1 MRPTC
6 RCRILGRAMEIA
18 ALRRRLDRIDRTIL
32 ELAAARQRLV
42 GRIEEEKARAGGA
55 IRDYAR
61 ERAVLEGAE
70 RTAARVDLDP
80 ALARRLMEG
89 LIRASLTVQE
99 RQRVVSRADGS
110 GKRALVIGGAG
121 RMGDWFVQFLNA
133 QGYDAWVADP
143 AGQGAGQA
151 WWSDWREAP
160 TDVDLTVV
168 ATPLR
173 IGAEILRDLI
183 ERRPE
188 GVVLEI
194 GSVKAPLET
203 ALKRLADSGVDVVSI
218 HPLFGPDTELLS
230 GRHVALIDL
239 GRPRATATAR
249 DLFAS
254 TMAIVVEMGL
264 AEHDRLMAWILGL
277 SHALSL
283 AFAEAL
289 RSGGIPIEDVARL
302 ASTTFDEQLRVA
314 RRVVSEN
321 PALYFEI
328 QHLNPQGREVLAA
341 LHDAVA
347 RLAVLIEDGDEAA
360 FVHLMQMGSAH
371 LLTTQARNRRST
383 RTNS

>member
-1 MRPTC
+1 
-6 RCRILGRAMEIA
+6 MEIA
-18 ALRRRLDRIDRTIL
+18 ALRRRLNRIDRTIL

-42 GRIEEEKARAGGA
+42 GRIEEEKARTGSA

-61 ERAVLEGAE
+61 ERAVLEAAE

-80 ALARRLMEG
+80 ALARRLIEC
-89 LIRASLTVQE
+89 LIRSSLTAQE

-133 QGYDAWVADP
+133 QGYDAGVADP
-143 AGQGAGQA
+143 AGRGAGQA
-151 WWSDWREAP
+151 WWPEWREAP
-160 TDVDLTVV
+160 RDVDLTVV

-173 IGAEILRDLI
+173 VSAEILQDLAA
-183 ERRPE
+183 RRPE

-203 ALKRLADSGVDVVSI
+203 ALRRLADGGLDVVSI

-254 TMAIVVEMGL
+254 TMAIVVEMEL

-283 AFAEAL
+283 VFTEAL
-289 RSGGIPIEDVARL
+289 RSGGVPIEDLARL

-328 QHLNPQGREVLAA
+328 QHLNPQGREVLTA

-347 RLAVLIEDGDEAA
+347 RLAALIEDGDEAA
-360 FVHLMQMGSAH
+360 FVHLMQTGSAH
-371 LLTTQARNRRST
+371 LLA
-383 RTNS
+383 